1 MSEAAV
7 IAAAVPPAATT
18 GTTSAAAGPGA
29 TPATFAPGE
38 TRMFANMM
46 QGVQQPE
53 SAARGAIGDA
63 VKAMATQLNGM
74 RSVEDMRASMLASID
89 MNDPF
94 KTMVMVADQSMQAQM
109 SFSKLH
115 MSTALA
121 SAATNLF
128 GTLLKNQQ

>member
-1 MSEAAV
+1 MSEVAV
-7 IAAAVPPAATT
+7 IAAAAPSAAPQA
-18 GTTSAAAGPGA
+18 TTSAGAGSSAMPVKFEP
-29 TPATFAPGE
+29 TE

-53 SAARGAIGDA
+53 SAARGAIGDT
-63 VKAMATQLNGM
+63 VKAMASQLNGM
-74 RSVEDMRASMLASID
+74 RSVEDMRRSMLASID

-94 KTMVMVADQSMQAQM
+94 KTMVMVADHAMEAQM
-109 SFSKLH
+109 TFSKLH